1 MHAIQEYERR
11 SGRMSPTWCEV
22 LEVLRGLGYDSKSG
36 NLAHLAWIPME
47 GKLINNHWFDLREK
61 PEDFRIFSI
70 GTVRASQDR

>member
-36 NLAHLAWIPME
+36 NLAHLV
-47 GKLINNHWFDLREK
+47 K
-61 PEDFRIFSI
+61 IFI
-70 GTVRASQDR
+70 H

>member
-1 MHAIQEYERR
+1 MSAIRVRTAQ
-11 SGRMSPTWCEV
+11 
-22 LEVLRGLGYDSKSG
+22 
-36 NLAHLAWIPME
+36 AWIPME